1 MSLVERFKPT
11 ITQTALVTLNGSQNN
26 NSGRLKRNLVGEGLE
41 KGGWVGGD
49 KGDRGRVVVTS
60 VPRIHVRK

>member
-11 ITQTALVTLNGSQNN
+11 ITQTALVTLNGSQN

-49 KGDRGRVVVTS
+49 KGGQGRVVVTS